1 MNLPQAGRTEC
12 LGRTADLVRVELAAC
27 AKGKIVSKQITH
39 SPFSGI
45 EPVEIDFAEPKKTE
59 IPEPSDRVSRRR
71 RPGVANL
78 PRGSRCRP
86 SQRSG

>member
-1 MNLPQAGRTEC
+1 MNPPQAGRTEC

-27 AKGKIVSKQITH
+27 AKGEIVSKQITH

-45 EPVEIDFAEPKKTE
+45 EPVEIDFAEPEKKE
-59 IPEPSDRVSRRR
+59 IPEPGARVSRRR